1 MALVKNTIYAS
12 ILVQITALLIG
23 IYAYSFD
30 TNPQNYMLDEIM
42 LIENVVQAVEFTF
55 YFVVAFL
62 ITNIPTKD
70 LAKYRYLDW
79 SITTPLMLITT
90 LLYFVFDKE
99 KQKNREKGINKSQV
113 NVLNTVKENQN
124 NIIKMVLSNAG
135 MLFVGYLQE
144 IGKISLQTSNIV
156 GFSLL
161 IYSFYILYGY
171 AKTWTAQTLFWVM
184 FVVWSLYGVASNY
197 GPVIKNTSYNILDII
212 SKNFY
217 GIFLASL
224 IIYGR

>member
-1 MALVKNTIYAS
+1 MALVKNTILLS
-12 ILVQITALLIG
+12 ILVQITTLLIG

-30 TNPQNYMLDEIM
+30 TNPQNRMLDEIM
-42 LIENVVQAVEFTF
+42 LIENVVQAVEFSF

-62 ITNIPTKD
+62 VTNIATKD

-99 KQKNREKGINKSQV
+99 KQERREKGLNKSNSNAV
-113 NVLNTVKENQN
+113 NTIKENQT

-135 MLFVGYLQE
+135 MLLVGYLQE
-144 IGKISLQTSNIV
+144 IGKVSLQTSNIV

-171 AKTWTAQTLFWVM
+171 AQTWTAQTLFWVM
-184 FVVWSLYGVASNY
+184 FTVWSLYGVASNY

-224 IIYGR
+224 IIYGK